1 MMKRVIIDIDDKY
14 ADILSISAV
23 GLDSDSINVSTYAV
37 DLKSCERIVIDNIG
51 ACTIIEKEE
60 GNKSL
65 KENSCAET
73 DCYFNEDHECVHYKS
88 VFLGEGYSEPD
99 ASAGKSCPQYIPDWE
114 VKI

>member
-1 MMKRVIIDIDDKY
+1 MMKRVIIDISDKY

-23 GLDSDSINVSTYAV
+23 GLDSNNINVSPHTV
-37 DLKSCERIVIDNIG
+37 NLENCERIVIDNTG

-73 DCYFNEDHECVHYKS
+73 DCYFNEDHECVYYKT

-99 ASAGKSCPQYIPDWE
+99 TNAGESCPQYSSDWE
-114 VKI
+114 VKV